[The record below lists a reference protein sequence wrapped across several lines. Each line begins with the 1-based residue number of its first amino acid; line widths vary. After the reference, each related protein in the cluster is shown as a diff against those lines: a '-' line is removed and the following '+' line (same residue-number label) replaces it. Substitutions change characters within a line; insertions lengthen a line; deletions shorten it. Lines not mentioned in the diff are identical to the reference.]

1 MSSRVAPAI
10 PGLRAGAGPGRSGRG
25 QRAGCGSGGE
35 GRAKFG
41 ELGADLVGVGV
52 VEVVQDRERF
62 LPGRAGLVWVPSGVL
77 GVAEMAERLGL
88 APAVV
93 GHPVTAEGPLIAGGG
108 FGIVAEVVVGV
119 AETVQDRGLQLGP
132 IGPAGPA

>member
-62 LPGRAGLVWVPSGVL
+62 LPGRSPRPPPVPDQVAAIWVCPAYGSGS
-77 GVAEMAERLGL
+77 GRESIAEI
-88 APAVV
+88 
-93 GHPVTAEGPLIAGGG
+93 T
-108 FGIVAEVVVGV
+108 
-119 AETVQDRGLQLGP
+119 
-132 IGPAGPA
+132 